1 MFQRYLKA
9 QLMVLLCGGLVG
21 PIFLAV
27 YFALGPMARPYIIW
41 MFWVGLFIT
50 AVDVLAALA
59 LTNYGAKSAT
69 RHDELTRRGMLV
81 LARTTGMSDTRW
93 FVNDQQMIKV
103 ALHLEVPGEP
113 GFDVQET
120 LASSPV
126 RMQILNARVLV
137 ALVEPGTQ
145 NYEIDWDASALVAG
159 VVPAQF
165 TVDEDAKTYD
175 LTGQAEPLMEILR
188 VLHANGIPLRGAIDV
203 RSNPAVRAQISEI
216 VRRAA
221 ARQAAAP
228 PAPAAV
234 HGFASPPPPAAAAS
248 TVSQRLEQLDT
259 LHATGAITD
268 AEYNAKRQEI
278 LADL

>member
-1 MFQRYLKA
+1 MVKRYLKA

-27 YFALGPMARPYIIW
+27 YFALGAMARPYLNW
-41 MFWVGLFIT
+41 MFWTGLFVT
-50 AVDVLAALA
+50 AADLLVALA
-59 LTNYGAKSAT
+59 LTRYGAKSAA
-69 RHDELTRRGMLV
+69 RHEELTRSGILA
-81 LARTTGMSDTRW
+81 LARTTGIADTRW

-103 ALHLEVPGEP
+103 ALHIEVPGQP
-113 GFDVQET
+113 GFDVEET
-120 LASSPV
+120 LAASPV

-145 NYEIDWDASALVAG
+145 SYEIDWEASALVAG

-165 TVDEDAKTYD
+165 TIDEDGRTYD

-188 VLHANGIPLRGAIDV
+188 VLHANGIPLRGAVDV
-203 RSNPAVRAQISEI
+203 RSNPAVRAQVSEI

-221 ARQAAAP
+221 TRQGAAP
-228 PAPAAV
+228 MSPGAVQGVAPIPPAAV
-234 HGFASPPPPAAAAS
+234 AP
-248 TVSQRLEQLDT
+248 TVSQRLEQLQT

-268 AEYNAKRQEI
+268 AEYAAKRQDI
-278 LADL
+278 LNDL

>member
-27 YFALGPMARPYIIW
+27 YFALGPMARPYINW

-203 RSNPAVRAQISEI
+203 RDRPAGGRPPGGG
-216 VRRAA
+216 
-221 ARQAAAP
+221 AP
-228 PAPAAV
+228 GTGSCPRV
-234 HGFASPPPPAAAAS
+234 CVAAAAS
-248 TVSQRLEQLDT
+248 GRRLDGVAT
-259 LHATGAITD
+259 TGATGHPARDRCDHRCGVQRETPGD
-268 AEYNAKRQEI
+268 PRRPLTETRSSFL
-278 LADL
+278 LA